1 MNSNELADE
10 LKSEWYVRNF
20 FFSLTPDEWS
30 YEELTNYLRKQ
41 EGTFDEMDLDCESLA
56 VWDPF
61 EDYNP
66 SWVADQMDMMV
77 EQLSMLFKEVI

>member
-30 YEELTNYLRKQ
+30 YEKLTDFLRKQ
-41 EGTFDEMDLDCESLA
+41 TGSFDDIEDDGDIPT
-56 VWDPF
+56 VWEPF
-61 EDYNP
+61 EAYNP
-66 SWVADQMDMMV
+66 TWVADQMDMMV
-77 EQLSMLFKEVI
+77 QQLSMLFKEVI